1 MRTTVVIPTYWGRK
15 KEIGWR
21 EGDAVYDHP
30 TPIDEEGTLGRTL
43 ESMKIL
49 KNKDFKLIILICPT
63 TDEVEKEAQEKV
75 KKIIGEVRLGIE
87 TYIFTVDNLREIKEI
102 CINRGLNKDVIRLLN
117 LKGYANV
124 RNMCLYASHILS
136 SEVTIL
142 IDDDEIFENPD
153 FIDMAKEFIGK
164 RVYGENIY
172 GVAGYY
178 LNKHDEYYDDVNME
192 PWMTYWDRF
201 GSKAKAFDK
210 IISCG
215 PRIKHTPFAF
225 GGAMVIH
232 KNMYQVVPFDPN
244 ITRGEDID
252 YLINARMFGFHFY
265 LDNKLSIK
273 HLPPKK
279 NHPVWQRF
287 REDIYRFLY
296 ERTKIRSQYEVSNM
310 QRVDAED
317 FDPYPGEFLKDD
329 LEDKIYKTNVLL
341 AIEYLAEGKV
351 EACKE
356 SIKNI
361 FISKY
366 EAIPKRDPFTEYRH
380 IQKSWE
386 KLIDFT
392 IQNKMEIRKIV
403 EKNNLS
409 RNEANIDETH
419 YRKVTLEEKKEILK
433 RIDDFQSFTDEEL
446 EKLAQI
452 SRIKVYKEDEI
463 IFREGEKESSFYI
476 ILKGC
481 ISVFKYNERNEEIVL
496 GEICSGGVMGE
507 TAIVNKNYYV
517 NAKAM
522 EFVELLIIEQ
532 VQIEELIKKDLGIA
546 VKLLQMF
553 VDKLSFKLEKTNKL
567 YADYILQTSRLQ
579 NMD

>member
-87 TYIFTVDNLREIKEI
+87 IYIFTVDNLREIKEI

-142 IDDDEIFENPD
+142 IDDDEIFENPG

-419 YRKVTLEEKKEILK
+419 YRKVTLEEKKEVLK
-433 RIDDFQSFTDEEL
+433 RIDDFKSFTDEEL

-496 GEICSGGVMGE
+496 GKICSGGVMGE

>member
-317 FDPYPGEFLKDD
+317 FDPYPGEFLKND

-341 AIEYLAEGKV
+341 ALEYLAEGKV

-419 YRKVTLEEKKEILK
+419 YRKVTLEEKKEVLK
-433 RIDDFQSFTDEEL
+433 RIDDFKSFTDEEL

-496 GEICSGGVMGE
+496 GKICSGGVMGE

>member
-1 MRTTVVIPTYWGRK
+1 
-15 KEIGWR
+15 
-21 EGDAVYDHP
+21 
-30 TPIDEEGTLGRTL
+30 
-43 ESMKIL
+43 
-49 KNKDFKLIILICPT
+49 
-63 TDEVEKEAQEKV
+63 
-75 KKIIGEVRLGIE
+75 
-87 TYIFTVDNLREIKEI
+87 
-102 CINRGLNKDVIRLLN
+102 
-117 LKGYANV
+117 
-124 RNMCLYASHILS
+124 
-136 SEVTIL
+136 
-142 IDDDEIFENPD
+142 
-153 FIDMAKEFIGK
+153 
-164 RVYGENIY
+164 
-172 GVAGYY
+172 
-178 LNKHDEYYDDVNME
+178 
-192 PWMTYWDRF
+192 
-201 GSKAKAFDK
+201 
-210 IISCG
+210 
-215 PRIKHTPFAF
+215 
-225 GGAMVIH
+225 
-232 KNMYQVVPFDPN
+232 
-244 ITRGEDID
+244 
-252 YLINARMFGFHFY
+252 
-265 LDNKLSIK
+265 
-273 HLPPKK
+273 
-279 NHPVWQRF
+279 
-287 REDIYRFLY
+287 
-296 ERTKIRSQYEVSNM
+296 M

-317 FDPYPGEFLKDD
+317 FDPYPGEFLKND

-341 AIEYLAEGKV
+341 ALEYLAEGKV

-419 YRKVTLEEKKEILK
+419 YRKVTLEEKKEVLK
-433 RIDDFQSFTDEEL
+433 RIDDFKSFTDEEL

-496 GEICSGGVMGE
+496 GKICSGGVMGE

>member
-87 TYIFTVDNLREIKEI
+87 IYIFTVDNLREIKEI

-317 FDPYPGEFLKDD
+317 FDPYPGEFLKND

-341 AIEYLAEGKV
+341 ALEYLAEGKV

-419 YRKVTLEEKKEILK
+419 YRKVTLEEKKEVLK
-433 RIDDFQSFTDEEL
+433 RIDDFKSFTDEEL

-496 GEICSGGVMGE
+496 GKICSGGVMGE

>member
-317 FDPYPGEFLKDD
+317 FDPYPGEFLKND

-419 YRKVTLEEKKEILK
+419 YRKVTLEEKKEVLK

-496 GEICSGGVMGE
+496 GKICSGGVMGE

>member
-403 EKNNLS
+403 EK
-409 RNEANIDETH
+409 
-419 YRKVTLEEKKEILK
+419 K
-433 RIDDFQSFTDEEL
+433 
-446 EKLAQI
+446 
-452 SRIKVYKEDEI
+452 
-463 IFREGEKESSFYI
+463 
-476 ILKGC
+476 
-481 ISVFKYNERNEEIVL
+481 
-496 GEICSGGVMGE
+496 
-507 TAIVNKNYYV
+507 
-517 NAKAM
+517 
-522 EFVELLIIEQ
+522 
-532 VQIEELIKKDLGIA
+532 
-546 VKLLQMF
+546 
-553 VDKLSFKLEKTNKL
+553 
-567 YADYILQTSRLQ
+567 
-579 NMD
+579 

>member
-496 GEICSGGVMGE
+496 GKICSGGVMGE

>member
-87 TYIFTVDNLREIKEI
+87 IYIFTVDNLREIKEI

-142 IDDDEIFENPD
+142 IDDDEIFENPG

-496 GEICSGGVMGE
+496 GKICSGGVMGE

>member
-142 IDDDEIFENPD
+142 IDDDEIFENPG

-496 GEICSGGVMGE
+496 GKICSGGVMGE

>member
-419 YRKVTLEEKKEILK
+419 YRKVTLEEKKEVLK

-496 GEICSGGVMGE
+496 GKICSGGVMGE

>member
-49 KNKDFKLIILICPT
+49 KNKDFKLIILVCPT
-63 TDEVEKEAQEKV
+63 TEEVEKEAEEKV

-87 TYIFTVDNLREIKEI
+87 TYVFTNENLREIKDI
-102 CINRGLNKDVIRLLN
+102 GIDRGLNKDVIGLLN

-317 FDPYPGEFLKDD
+317 FDPYPGEFLKND

-452 SRIKVYKEDEI
+452 SRIKVYKEDDI

-476 ILKGC
+476 LLKGC
-481 ISVFKYNERNEEIVL
+481 ISIFKYNERNEEIVL
-496 GEICSGGVMGE
+496 GKICSGGVMGE
-507 TAIVNKNYYV
+507 TAIVNENYYV

-532 VQIEELIKKDLGIA
+532 VQIEDLIKKDSGIA